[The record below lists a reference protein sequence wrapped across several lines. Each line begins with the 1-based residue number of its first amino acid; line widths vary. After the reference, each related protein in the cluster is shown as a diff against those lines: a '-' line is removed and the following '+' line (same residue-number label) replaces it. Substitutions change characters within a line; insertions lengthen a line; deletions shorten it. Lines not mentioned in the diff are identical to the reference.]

1 LSRVRV
7 RWRRGIASIV
17 VDLFLV
23 IASLV
28 ASLALSGFYF
38 GALGSF
44 SHPAEVAASAASC
57 SSAGENVTCSVNLVN
72 VGSGVTST
80 STVCNLSG
88 ASGQVT
94 SAGIIPAGGSRI
106 VGCKVIGGAVSS
118 GAIIS
123 GAIPLVNGGAV
134 YFTSRV

>member
-1 LSRVRV
+1 MGRVWV
-7 RWRRGIASIV
+7 KKRRGVASIV
-17 VDLFLV
+17 VELFLV

-44 SHPAEVAASAASC
+44 SHPAEVTASAASC
-57 SSAGENVTCSVNLVN
+57 SSTGGNVTCSVNLVN
-72 VGSGVTST
+72 IGSGVTST

-94 SAGIIPAGGSRI
+94 SAGVIPAGGSRI

-118 GAIIS
+118 GAIVS

-134 YFTSRV
+134 YFTSKA